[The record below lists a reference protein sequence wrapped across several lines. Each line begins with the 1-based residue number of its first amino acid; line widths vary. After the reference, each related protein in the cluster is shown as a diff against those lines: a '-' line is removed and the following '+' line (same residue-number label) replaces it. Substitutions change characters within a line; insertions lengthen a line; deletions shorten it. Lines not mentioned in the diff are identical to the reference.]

1 MKLEEMMQ
9 AEKVSEND
17 TEIIYR
23 YGHLTS
29 KKSMSGQFK
38 ITKGDF
44 PFVSTVVL
52 EDGYTTR
59 VNEMRIAGQII
70 VEQAQTGKWPERSRL
85 G

>member
-1 MKLEEMMQ
+1 MNLEEMMK
-9 AEKVSEND
+9 AEKVSEN
-17 TEIIYR
+17 EKEVIYR

-70 VEQAQTGKWPERSRL
+70 VEQAQTGAWPNQAKL